1 MMVKTRST
9 RRPRV
14 STSKPL
20 IGLPAIVRACGG
32 VSTPL
37 LFRMKDEQG
46 FPMIYREG
54 KWIATTEQ
62 IEAWAAQR
70 VAIERKE
77 QAARRDAGSP
87 TDRQP

>member
-1 MMVKTRST
+1 MTIRTRS
-9 RRPRV
+9 RRSR
-14 STSKPL
+14 STVL
-20 IGLPAIVRACGG
+20 VGLPAIARACGG

-46 FPMIYREG
+46 FPMTYLEG
-54 KWIATTEQ
+54 KWTVTTEQ
-62 IEAWAAQR
+62 LEAWVTQR